1 METKWT
7 ILKILNWTKDYF
19 TGKGLENPRLNA
31 ELIISHVLEYTRL
44 ELYVHFEESV
54 SDEHRVEIKNLL
66 LRRAKGEPLQ
76 YVLGET
82 EFYGFRMFVT
92 PEVLIPRPETEYLV
106 EKIVKEHSSIPSIL
120 EIGSGSGCIS
130 IALKKNFPEAEITS
144 VDISDEALKIA
155 QKNAE
160 ENEVEINFIESDI
173 FQNIEGKFKVIV
185 SNPPYI
191 PDYEYKELSSEI
203 LEFEPKLALEA
214 DDDGLFF
221 YKKIIRES
229 PEYLLPGGYLYFEI
243 GYNQGKRIKEFAKSN
258 GFGEIEIVNDL
269 NGFERIIKAKLISS

>member
-1 METKWT
+1 LETKWT

-19 TGKGLENPRLNA
+19 TEKGLENPRLNA
-31 ELIISHVLEYTRL
+31 ELIISHVLDYTRL
-44 ELYVHFEESV
+44 DLYVHFEECV
-54 SDEHRVEIKNLL
+54 SDEHRAEVKSLL

-106 EKIVKEHSSIPSIL
+106 EKIVKEHSSLPSIL

-144 VDISDEALKIA
+144 LDISDRALEIA
-155 QKNAE
+155 RKNAD
-160 ENEVEINFIESDI
+160 ENEVEISFIKSDV
-173 FQNIEGKFKVIV
+173 FQHVEGKFKVIV

-191 PDYEYKELSSEI
+191 PDYEYKELSNEI
-203 LEFEPKLALEA
+203 LKFEPKLALEA

-229 PEYLLPGGYLYFEI
+229 AEYLLPGGYLYFEI
-243 GYNQGKRIKEFAKSN
+243 GYNQGERIKEFAKSN

-269 NGFERIIKAKLISS
+269 NGFERIVKAKLLES